1 MIQSLNKI
9 IHNPLSLKKKEFIN
23 NKLKDKPIIL
33 VGMPGS
39 GKTVIGKIMAK
50 KLNRIFYDSDQII
63 EGRFGYTISEIFE
76 KMGEKKFRE
85 IEYEEL
91 LKIKNG
97 NFVIATGGGAYIYP
111 KSHYL
116 INKYGFTIWIKASQK
131 IIVQRT
137 INNKNRPLLQGSGII
152 TKVKVL
158 LRERN
163 PIYSKAKLTVFATK
177 ENKIKM
183 LNNVIYAISKNL
195 NDNKND

>member
-1 MIQSLNKI
+1 
-9 IHNPLSLKKKEFIN
+9 
-23 NKLKDKPIIL
+23 
-33 VGMPGS
+33 
-39 GKTVIGKIMAK
+39 
-50 KLNRIFYDSDQII
+50 
-63 EGRFGYTISEIFE
+63 
-76 KMGEKKFRE
+76 MGEKKFRE

-177 ENKIKM
+177 ENKIKKPNWQEI
-183 LNNVIYAISKNL
+183 LKKIDKVETAPWLSLDTQNL
-195 NDNKND
+195 IITVNSLPLEKELPQNIETHLIVEFYSR